1 MINSLKGMVMKLSNR
16 VWAAAA
22 AVLLAGLTGCGSPG
36 GGAAPQS
43 TPPASSAPAQ
53 DPSGTATI
61 TITGFAYEVPDSI
74 EPGATVTVI
83 NKDSAPHTV
92 TAKDKGGFDVE
103 VDGGKTVTFNAPAE
117 PGEYGIICTFH
128 PNMSG
133 TLVVK

>member
-1 MINSLKGMVMKLSNR
+1 MVMKLSSR

-22 AVLLAGLTGCGSPG
+22 AALLAGLTGCGSPG
-36 GGAAPQS
+36 GGAAPQTTS
-43 TPPASSAPAQ
+43 PPSSAAAQ
-53 DPSGTATI
+53 DPASAATV
-61 TITGFAYEVPDSI
+61 TITGFAYEVPSSI
-74 EPGATVTVI
+74 PPGATVKVI

-103 VDGGKTVTFNAPAE
+103 VDGGKTATFTAPAE

>member
-22 AVLLAGLTGCGSPG
+22 AAVLAGLAGCGSPG

-43 TPPASSAPAQ
+43 TSPASSAAAQ
-53 DPSGTATI
+53 DSSGAATI
-61 TITGFAYEVPDSI
+61 TIKGFAYEVPGSI
-74 EPGATVTVI
+74 KPGATVTVI

-103 VDGGKTVTFNAPAE
+103 VAGGKTATFKAPAE